1 MRTHDILK
9 RIVKIGVCLSFSAF
23 IATVSYAGQWIADTT
38 GYWYVH
44 NDGSYPTYSWEW
56 IDVDGDGIYK
66 CYAFDEK
73 GYLYINTITPDGY
86 AVGADGAW
94 YSNSVPMTRAFI
106 NNATIAP
113 TSIGVNNT
121 TDYAYTS
128 DGIQLVTNKYSNAKN
143 KKTTGSSSSSSSS
156 NKSSSS
162 SKSTKSGTTIISNNV
177 SSADIVTSKLV
188 TGKSTTTDSNS
199 TDSEDNSSTT
209 QTTKTSSEPDVSKT
223 SYDTNG
229 PGANIPSNY
238 SAQTISPTTDPDS
251 LKEVSPGSGAVI
263 ERDGGSDDEDE
274 EDIEDDE

>member
-23 IATVSYAGQWIADTT
+23 IATVSYAGQWMANTT

-56 IDVDGDGIYK
+56 IDADGDGIYK

-86 AVGADGAW
+86 AVGVDGAW

-106 NNATIAP
+106 NNAAITP

-121 TDYAYTS
+121 TDYVYTS
-128 DGIQLVTNKYSNAKN
+128 DGIQLVTQKYSNAKN
-143 KKTTGSSSSSSSS
+143 KKTTGSSSSTNSSSSS
-156 NKSSSS
+156 N
-162 SKSTKSGTTIISNNV
+162 KSTKSGTTIISNNV
-177 SSADIVTSKLV
+177 SSADIVTSKIV
-188 TGKSTTTDSNS
+188 TGKSSTTDSKS
-199 TDSEDNSSTT
+199 ADSDKNSSTAT

-223 SYDTNG
+223 SYDTDG

-251 LKEVSPGSGAVI
+251 LKEVSPGGGTVI
-263 ERDGGSDDEDE
+263 ERDGGSDNEDE
-274 EDIEDDE
+274 AVEDDEE